1 MGKGAGAQHLLPR
14 CLQQLPLWS
23 PVAPSPPAA
32 KGASLFPTWHV
43 PIVCHHTERK
53 PTFSPWPAR
62 LCVPRP
68 HLPLVAPSWLHCQH
82 PGLFSDPDVPPL
94 LHLRALHMMFPLPG
108 TPFSSLFLAAVPSSS
123 SVCMSLLPGA
133 LPDYQRQKLSLT
145 SPLTL

>member
-1 MGKGAGAQHLLPR
+1 MGKGASAQHLLPR

-108 TPFSSLFLAAVPSSS
+108 TPSLHSSSRLFLHPPQFACRFFQEP
-123 SVCMSLLPGA
+123 
-133 LPDYQRQKLSLT
+133 SLT
-145 SPLTL
+145 TKDKSFL